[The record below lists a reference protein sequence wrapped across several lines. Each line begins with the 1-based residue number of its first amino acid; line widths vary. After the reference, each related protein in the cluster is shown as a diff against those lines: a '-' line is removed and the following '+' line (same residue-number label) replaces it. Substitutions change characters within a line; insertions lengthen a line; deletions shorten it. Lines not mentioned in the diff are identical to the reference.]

1 MGVLEQITQM
11 KKEGVD
17 DTKIVNRL
25 QEQGISP
32 KEINDAIS
40 QSQIKSAVSNEEP
53 TPITESPPPQE
64 EYIPQTQETQPQENY
79 PQQQYQEYYP
89 QETTPAYQTGDNT
102 IEIAEQVF
110 QEKIK
115 TIQNTV
121 NKLNEFQTL
130 TQTQLENISDRLKR
144 IETSFDKM
152 QLSILDKV
160 GNYGK
165 NIDTLKKEVSMIEDS
180 FGKLSTTHTLKHTKT
195 PTKKKYKK
203 KTHRKKK

>member
-64 EYIPQTQETQPQENY
+64 EYIPQTQET
-79 PQQQYQEYYP
+79 
-89 QETTPAYQTGDNT
+89 
-102 IEIAEQVF
+102 
-110 QEKIK
+110 
-115 TIQNTV
+115 
-121 NKLNEFQTL
+121 
-130 TQTQLENISDRLKR
+130 
-144 IETSFDKM
+144 
-152 QLSILDKV
+152 
-160 GNYGK
+160 
-165 NIDTLKKEVSMIEDS
+165 
-180 FGKLSTTHTLKHTKT
+180 
-195 PTKKKYKK
+195 
-203 KTHRKKK
+203 